1 MRRTIIS
8 FMAMLLLSSLIFGTT
23 TEARKIIE
31 QDDRQDKRLI
41 EFMENEYINS
51 FILSDRTLGIIA
63 NIKGSSYYV
72 KRIEDAENFQLRL
85 IDLDTGAQISSLPY
99 FKMEDFTIDPTGNYY
114 IITLGNGEVLEI
126 PVWMESNSVWEL
138 LAEYSGIP
146 IYLDDRIIGVTLFL
160 TDNIQLSLYSP
171 FYGLFNVQFTNL
183 SNKLF
188 EEMKLD
194 LLFDQETEEL
204 LLKKEQNQE
213 KKNEDEENIE
223 KEVIV
228 E

>member
-1 MRRTIIS
+1 
-8 FMAMLLLSSLIFGTT
+8 
-23 TEARKIIE
+23 
-31 QDDRQDKRLI
+31 
-41 EFMENEYINS
+41 
-51 FILSDRTLGIIA
+51 
-63 NIKGSSYYV
+63 
-72 KRIEDAENFQLRL
+72 
-85 IDLDTGAQISSLPY
+85 
-99 FKMEDFTIDPTGNYY
+99 MEDFTIDPTGNYY

-171 FYGLFNVQFTNL
+171 FYGLFNEQFTNL
-183 SNKLF
+183 SSRLF

-194 LLFDQETEEL
+194 IFFDQETEDI
-204 LLKKEQNQE
+204 LLKNKQDQE
-213 KKNEDEENIE
+213 KENEDEENIE
-223 KEVIV
+223 KEVVI